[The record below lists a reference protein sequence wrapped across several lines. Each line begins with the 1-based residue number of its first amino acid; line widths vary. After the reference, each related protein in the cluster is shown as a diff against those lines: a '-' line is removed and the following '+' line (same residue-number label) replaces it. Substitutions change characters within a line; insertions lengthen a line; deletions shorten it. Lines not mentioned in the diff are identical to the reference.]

1 MPQPNKK
8 CARSTK
14 RYMEASNVTPDQRIK
29 EVFDTAVR
37 LVQDDRLKKKEQ
49 ECSKKKKCVIC

>member
-1 MPQPNKK
+1 
-8 CARSTK
+8 
-14 RYMEASNVTPDQRIK
+14 MEASNVTPDQRIK